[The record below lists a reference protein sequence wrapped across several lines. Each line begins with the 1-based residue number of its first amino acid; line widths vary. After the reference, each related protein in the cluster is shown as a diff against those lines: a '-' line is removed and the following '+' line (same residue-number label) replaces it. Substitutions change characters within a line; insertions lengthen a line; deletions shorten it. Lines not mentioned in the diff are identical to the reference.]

1 MSSPNTAGFTGLALS
16 GEDLFTGV
24 HNGNTIFDEV
34 SFDSLK
40 SVVSSEITVEGAA
53 LGDFVLVSSN
63 IKTNGLFA
71 QGQVVDKDKV
81 IIELFNATA
90 KSIDLDESTWKIK
103 VLKG

>member
-24 HNGNTIFDEV
+24 CNGDTTFDDG
-34 SFDSLK
+34 SFESLK
-40 SVVSSEITVEGAA
+40 SVVSSEIKVEGAE

-63 IKTNGLFA
+63 IQTLGLFA
-71 QGQVVDKDKV
+71 QGQVVAKNKV
-81 IIELFNATA
+81 VIELFNATS
-90 KSIDLDESTWKIK
+90 KSVDLEESTWKIK